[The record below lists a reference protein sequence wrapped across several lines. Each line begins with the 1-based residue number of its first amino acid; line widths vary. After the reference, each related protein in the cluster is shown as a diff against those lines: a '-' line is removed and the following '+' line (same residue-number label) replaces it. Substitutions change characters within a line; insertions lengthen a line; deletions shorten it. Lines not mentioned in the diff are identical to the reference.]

1 VVRSRFRKHLVEQ
14 LSRQPANQGSSRFP
28 DLALTGRF
36 VLGDEGDELFSGG
49 FRPGH
54 GGLFHKVLNRFS
66 ATTAMNTSFDFG
78 GRA

>member
-1 VVRSRFRKHLVEQ
+1 MNRCRFRKHLVDH
-14 LSRQPANQGSSRFP
+14 LFRQPTDQGSSRFP
-28 DLALTGRF
+28 DLPLPGRF